1 VKSNWFIGLG
11 LALMLHGG
19 YAAAELRIGYLDV
32 SRVVEESPQYNR
44 ARKSLQRELK
54 RRQNDLN
61 AKAKQLQKLENK
73 LKRDAEVMSAAEAKR
88 LERDI
93 LSRRRK
99 LKNAQA
105 EYRDDLALRQNE
117 ERTKLLR
124 QVSEV
129 VREIGKK
136 ERFDLILTDG
146 VAFHSKRVDIS
157 DRVLQRLKQKARG
170 R

>member
-1 VKSNWFIGLG
+1 MKYNALIGAT
-11 LALMLHGG
+11 LAFLFYGG
-19 YAAAELRIGYLDV
+19 AAMAELHIGYLDV
-32 SRVVEESPQYNR
+32 GRVVEESPQYNK
-44 ARKSLQRELK
+44 ARKTLQRELA
-54 RRQNDLN
+54 RRQKDLN
-61 AKAKQLQKLENK
+61 AKAKQLKRLEDK
-73 LKRDAEVMSAAEAKR
+73 LKRDADVMSAAEAKR

-129 VREIGKK
+129 VKEIGKRQK
-136 ERFDLILTDG
+136 FDLILTDG

-157 DRVLQRLKQKARG
+157 DQVLRLLKKKARG